1 MLLISQLDIRQI
13 FSNFISEAETAMVAT
28 SFSNGDEEMQYLA
41 MQTHDIRTNL
51 ATEEYLMNSGV
62 MTPPFMLFYIEK
74 PCIIVGRNQN
84 TVEEINEDYCKQH
97 GITITR
103 RLSGGGAM
111 YQDLG
116 NLCFSFIVPADRQ
129 RFGDFKTLVQPIVDA
144 LHEMG
149 ATGAEVTGRND
160 IVIDGKKFSGNA
172 MYTRNGKTFCHGTLM
187 FDVDTNAVAGAL
199 KVPKDKIESKGIKSV
214 RSRVTNLK
222 PYLKP
227 EFQKL
232 DTAGFRDELIKRIY
246 HVDDL
251 SQAQINEY
259 QLTSKDQQAI
269 HQIETDRY
277 RDWDWVFGQSPAFT
291 VKKRKHFDAGTID
304 ARFEVQDGKIKMAK
318 IYGDFFGVE
327 DVHQLEKAL
336 IGKPYDV
343 DAITKVLRS
352 FDLNKFFNGIP
363 TNDVIELIAH
373 QH

>member
-13 FSNFISEAETAMVAT
+13 FSNFISEAETAVVAT
-28 SFSNGDEEMQYLA
+28 SFSKGDEEMQYLA

-187 FDVDTNAVAGAL
+187 FDVDTDAVAGAL

-227 EFQKL
+227 KFQNL

>member
-227 EFQKL
+227 KFQNL

-251 SQAQINEY
+251 NQAQINEY
-259 QLTSKDQQAI
+259 QLTAKDQQAI

-343 DAITKVLRS
+343 DAITKVLQS

>member
-13 FSNFISEAETAMVAT
+13 FSNFISEVETAMVAT

-227 EFQKL
+227 KFQNL

-327 DVHQLEKAL
+327 DVRQLEKAL

>member
-227 EFQKL
+227 EFQNL